1 MPVVVDTSHLGKKSS
16 VGSVLGSLS
25 SAGLSA
31 LIKLILEGRLGQVP
45 TGRQNLQLPSGG
57 TATPGPGLQNQ
68 IRTGQLPALIQSGQF
83 PQGTTTVPQTR
94 FGVMPDL
101 SKLLIQS
108 QIAANTARA
117 TQLSQPNQVI
127 SHFDA
132 DGNPVYST
140 VPGKLAGGRP
150 SDADELTKAIAMLTQ
165 GTSPGSTV
173 SVTSED
179 RVKVRNKS
187 GKLFSVPRTQIEEAK
202 KQGYVLAE

>member
-45 TGRQNLQLPSGG
+45 TGRQSLQLPSGG

-117 TQLSQPNQVI
+117 AQLSQPNQVI
-127 SHFDA
+127 VDYDT
-132 DGNPVYST
+132 DGNPIYSA
-140 VPGKLAGGRP
+140 VPGKLVGGKP
-150 SDADELTKAIAMLTQ
+150 TDDELTKAITALTQ
-165 GTSPGSTV
+165 NIPSGSTV
-173 SVTSED
+173 PVTSED